1 MDILVHFIHR
11 KLIFSMYP
19 GTESWDKRRIH
30 VEFIKYY
37 QISCKNGYG
46 SDNLLRALDA
56 LIATLPKEGVAGSS
70 SQPCM
75 AVELCLR
82 STSGLPRLT
91 GHCGHWRRSRRTGGE
106 AAIWGDGARL
116 AAAKTARFYLTE
128 SFCITFTAWWIL
140 ICWPA
145 R

>member
-1 MDILVHFIHR
+1 MDILVHFIHG

-75 AVELCLR
+75 AVELCLQSASQDTVDTGEGHAGQEER
-82 STSGLPRLT
+82 QLSGAMGR
-91 GHCGHWRRSRRTGGE
+91 
-106 AAIWGDGARL
+106 D
-116 AAAKTARFYLTE
+116 
-128 SFCITFTAWWIL
+128 
-140 ICWPA
+140 
-145 R
+145 